1 MDLKKQMITHNGA
14 LSKDRT
20 NTTAE
25 GTSLRTP
32 LVANVLE
39 KILAPY
45 LK

>member
-25 GTSLRTP
+25 GTIPPHTIGRKRAGEDTGSLS
-32 LVANVLE
+32 
-39 KILAPY
+39 
-45 LK
+45 